1 MVRLGHKSTGCEIQ
15 RTLGLV
21 LAHGGDSQGL
31 EDSGAVARPLVLGLM
46 QAYWQ
51 SQPAWSLV
59 VGSRGPGA
67 GVRSLVA
74 GGRFL
79 IWGVGFRE
87 SAC

>member
-1 MVRLGHKSTGCEIQ
+1 MVGLGPKVTGCEIQ
-15 RTLGLV
+15 RALGLI
-21 LAHGGDSQGL
+21 LAHGGESQGL
-31 EDSGAVARPLVLGLM
+31 EDSGAVACPLVLGLM

-59 VGSRGPGA
+59 VGSRGPRA

-74 GGRFL
+74 GGRFR
-79 IWGVGFRE
+79 IWGGGFRE